1 MKISENEMELF
12 ALFAVENKEGTMK
25 NLEMAE
31 PFIGSIGSA
40 LAKDMFQSIY
50 GKLEEVSEEEYRVLW
65 AKSKSYFVRKNSQWF
80 RRQKD
85 LYTMIEEGPDIR
97 GTS

>member
-31 PFIGSIGSA
+31 PFIGSA